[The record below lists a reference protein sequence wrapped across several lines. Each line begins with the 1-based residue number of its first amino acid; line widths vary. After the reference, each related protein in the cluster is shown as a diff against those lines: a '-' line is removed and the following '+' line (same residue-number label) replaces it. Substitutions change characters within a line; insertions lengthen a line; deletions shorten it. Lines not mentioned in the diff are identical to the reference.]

1 MRSLVKH
8 MLITITISTV
18 DVFKNFKLLS
28 CVRVTLE
35 RVKKYLMS
43 TVFLKM
49 EPILF
54 PLTTWVCVHYV
65 CKTFAIKLMF
75 FLKNIERS
83 LVGIQQWMSWGRVS
97 AGMTWLNNE
106 QEEYATAWESREE
119 HCWRMQQK
127 VWIWLSWEQHSIIV
141 LLGKYCNNQKIR
153 SKAQIYMLVTFIIA
167 A

>member
-1 MRSLVKH
+1 MQPRKTEENWLCSYVFFHIKLSKVSAEMRSLVKH

-54 PLTTWVCVHYV
+54 PLTT
-65 CKTFAIKLMF
+65 
-75 FLKNIERS
+75 
-83 LVGIQQWMSWGRVS
+83 
-97 AGMTWLNNE
+97 
-106 QEEYATAWESREE
+106 
-119 HCWRMQQK
+119 
-127 VWIWLSWEQHSIIV
+127 
-141 LLGKYCNNQKIR
+141 
-153 SKAQIYMLVTFIIA
+153 
-167 A
+167 